1 MRMMKILVKALGV
14 VLAIP
19 FITYGF
25 LGLIRF
31 LSLEGTIERYLGVIG
46 SYGNPVTAVILVIIG
61 CCLIYGLNGLADRIR

>member
-1 MRMMKILVKALGV
+1 MQMLKILVRVLGL

-19 FITYGF
+19 FVTYGF

-31 LSLEGTIERYLGVIG
+31 MGLEGTIERYLGVIG
-46 SYGNPVTAVILVIIG
+46 SHGNPVTALILVIIG